1 MIECSVS
8 SQNTR
13 TSGNLSFFPDPTL
26 ESKAL
31 NRTVSLPELPHQTEP
46 FPSSFGVDLTSS
58 KAKHNLPLLAQ
69 RQVVY
74 VDAGTQYQESDIT
87 EDRKVPSSNRMD
99 AFYKL
104 NEATKELKERVGK
117 GIGEKFMDTLTNE
130 LSFVVMSRG
139 SKTTN
144 QGMLLHG
151 DPGDG
156 KTFLME
162 NFATALS
169 RCVDCKVVQVK
180 GVSFLGKNE
189 EETTTNFNKIL
200 SGKNPAHE
208 SEGST
213 TDASGRLLVLCID
226 ELDACIIETP
236 GRLNDQVRVVTNL
249 LKSSLS
255 GSSGDRVHDLYI
267 IATTNA
273 AIKGI
278 PGALLRPG
286 RIGKKILIPMPTL
299 AENRLLIERF
309 CQEYKINT
317 DSFNPEKVAI
327 LSHQKKQSVAQIKDM
342 VVRAHQ
348 LAVIE
353 GMERA
358 TDDAVQN
365 MVSTEHEE
373 RMKAVDAKT
382 TNQHQVSR
390 DDIATLRFEHF
401 YEVLHPKEVL
411 SNSFRT
417 AMEGFSSEYSR
428 EFYYDLDHSNQLP
441 EALRIIRRVSN
452 GHNKSGIIFVT
463 GEPGSG
469 RTAFC
474 TELMK
479 LSSPDIFRSTATPK
493 QLEKIDP
500 KLLKKENE
508 FCGRFDGF
516 FPSNHNH
523 RSYTV
528 DENVHTRYN
537 MTNAQLCFSS
547 IVLIDN
553 GDALMKPL
561 DPGPVRGHR
570 NQNASFE
577 TANPAF
583 YLETWHQF
591 IDNPENRNMVLVIS
605 STKPAADIKEY
616 SGIKG
621 MTLAEFRL
629 PPSIGEGDMEKL
641 MVHYGLN
648 EEERLNAG
656 RLLSHR
662 TISIKQFVD
671 YMDKTVTDGQ
681 FDLAELERL
690 VKLNYR
696 QKHNSMYL

>member
-1 MIECSVS
+1 MIENSVS
-8 SQNTR
+8 SQNKR
-13 TSGNLSFFPDPTL
+13 TSDNFAFFLKPTL
-26 ESKAL
+26 EPRAL
-31 NRTVSLPELPHQTEP
+31 NRTISLPELAHQTEP
-46 FPSSFGVDLTSS
+46 FSSSFGVDRTSS
-58 KAKHNLPLLAQ
+58 KAHHNFPLVAQ

-87 EDRKVPSSNRMD
+87 DDRKLSSSNRMD
-99 AFYKL
+99 AYYKL
-104 NEATKELKERVGK
+104 NEATKELKEHVGK
-117 GIGEKFMDTLTNE
+117 GIGEKFMDTLTKE
-130 LSFVVMSRG
+130 LSFIVLSRG

-144 QGMLLHG
+144 QGILLHG
-151 DPGDG
+151 APGDG

-162 NFATALS
+162 KFAAALS
-169 RCVDCKVVQVK
+169 RCVDCKVINVK

-189 EETTTNFNKIL
+189 EETTANFHKII
-200 SGKNPAHE
+200 SGNDPAHE

-213 TDASGRLLVLCID
+213 TDASGLLRVLCID
-226 ELDACIIETP
+226 ELDASIIETP
-236 GRLNDQVRVVTNL
+236 GRLNDQVRIVTNL
-249 LKSSLS
+249 FKSSLS
-255 GSSGDRVHDLYI
+255 GSSDDRVDDLYI

-273 AIKGI
+273 QIKNI

-286 RIGKKILIPMPTL
+286 RIGKKLFIPKPTL
-299 AENRLLIERF
+299 AENRIFIERF

-342 VVRAHQ
+342 VLRAHQ
-348 LAVIE
+348 LAEIE

-358 TDDAVQN
+358 TNDAVQN

-373 RMKAVDAKT
+373 RTEAVDAKT
-382 TNQHQVSR
+382 TNQVIR
-390 DDIATLRFEHF
+390 DDLATLRFEHF
-401 YEVLHPKEVL
+401 YEVLHPKEEL
-411 SNSFRT
+411 SNRFRT

-441 EALRIIRRVSN
+441 EALRIIRSVSN
-452 GHNKSGIIFVT
+452 GHNKSGIIFVS

-474 TELMK
+474 TEMMK

-493 QLEKIDP
+493 QLKKIEP
-500 KLLKKENE
+500 KLLELENE

-516 FPSNHNH
+516 FPSNHNN
-523 RSYTV
+523 RSHAI
-528 DENVHTRYN
+528 DENVHNLYN
-537 MTNAQLCFSS
+537 MTNAQSCFCS
-547 IVLIDN
+547 IVLIDD
-553 GDALMKPL
+553 GDALMKPF
-561 DPGPVRGHR
+561 DPSPVRGHR

-577 TANPAF
+577 PANPAF
-583 YLETWHQF
+583 YLEKWHQF

-605 STKPAADIKEY
+605 STKSAGDIKDY

-629 PPSIGEGDMEKL
+629 PPSIGEGDMDKL
-641 MVHYGLN
+641 MVHFGLN
-648 EEERLNAG
+648 EEERLKAG
-656 RLLSHR
+656 KLLSNR

-696 QKHNSMYL
+696 QKHNSMYI

>member
-286 RIGKKILIPMPTL
+286 RIGKK
-299 AENRLLIERF
+299 
-309 CQEYKINT
+309 
-317 DSFNPEKVAI
+317 S
-327 LSHQKKQSVAQIKDM
+327 
-342 VVRAHQ
+342 
-348 LAVIE
+348 
-353 GMERA
+353 
-358 TDDAVQN
+358 
-365 MVSTEHEE
+365 
-373 RMKAVDAKT
+373 
-382 TNQHQVSR
+382 
-390 DDIATLRFEHF
+390 
-401 YEVLHPKEVL
+401 
-411 SNSFRT
+411 
-417 AMEGFSSEYSR
+417 
-428 EFYYDLDHSNQLP
+428 
-441 EALRIIRRVSN
+441 
-452 GHNKSGIIFVT
+452 
-463 GEPGSG
+463 
-469 RTAFC
+469 
-474 TELMK
+474 
-479 LSSPDIFRSTATPK
+479 
-493 QLEKIDP
+493 
-500 KLLKKENE
+500 
-508 FCGRFDGF
+508 
-516 FPSNHNH
+516 
-523 RSYTV
+523 
-528 DENVHTRYN
+528 
-537 MTNAQLCFSS
+537 
-547 IVLIDN
+547 
-553 GDALMKPL
+553 
-561 DPGPVRGHR
+561 
-570 NQNASFE
+570 
-577 TANPAF
+577 
-583 YLETWHQF
+583 
-591 IDNPENRNMVLVIS
+591 
-605 STKPAADIKEY
+605 
-616 SGIKG
+616 
-621 MTLAEFRL
+621 
-629 PPSIGEGDMEKL
+629 
-641 MVHYGLN
+641 
-648 EEERLNAG
+648 
-656 RLLSHR
+656 
-662 TISIKQFVD
+662 
-671 YMDKTVTDGQ
+671 
-681 FDLAELERL
+681 
-690 VKLNYR
+690 
-696 QKHNSMYL
+696 